1 MLLRS
6 EIYLLTDFNHRQYPD
21 YYKWFYMKIVPRIFN
36 NTGEMIFY
44 LDGFNIVGL
53 AILKKDE
60 VERKICTLLI
70 AEEYRRKGYGKKI
83 VEDAI
88 AFLETSTPLITIP
101 KKRIE
106 EFSNIINAYNWQE
119 TNQTNDYY
127 SKEIIFNEFE
137 NKIKKK

>member
-1 MLLRS
+1 
-6 EIYLLTDFNHRQYPD
+6 
-21 YYKWFYMKIVPRIFN
+21 MKSVPRIFN